1 MSSTLLDPRVID
13 ASTLAPKATSD
24 IYLPIG
30 VEGQMDAVG
39 TANVGQLYVINRLD
53 EASGAFGPASK
64 IYTIIQAVLD
74 GGAGPVLAI
83 ASAKGV
89 TPTLVQRQAAWQVLE
104 SDPTTRL
111 RLTGSEVQT
120 DIVALAVSAA
130 NANLIYNKQVAIV
143 GMPSGTNKAAL
154 ISAAAAIAAGGVNAA
169 TRCVLVG
176 PGVLDNTGVLHG
188 GSYLAAVA
196 AAEIA
201 KNSDPGN
208 DLDLWPLPNL
218 TGIEV
223 DATGLPV
230 FRRQVV
236 SGAAVNDYE
245 DLLQGGVSP
254 VQPSRVAGGVQT
266 THFRTVYTTNGTY
279 DALYTRIISDQVF
292 IDVKNYIY
300 DNDYL
305 RAGNTDVTRARMQS
319 GVEAILQTRSSWIS
333 TVQQPDGSQGYN
345 VTVTPSADMRQV
357 IIGYEG
363 VVVRG
368 ISTVLVA
375 ANLTIPV

>member
-1 MSSTLLDPRVID
+1 
-13 ASTLAPKATSD
+13 
-24 IYLPIG
+24 
-30 VEGQMDAVG
+30 
-39 TANVGQLYVINRLD
+39 
-53 EASGAFGPASK
+53 
-64 IYTIIQAVLD
+64 
-74 GGAGPVLAI
+74 
-83 ASAKGV
+83 
-89 TPTLVQRQAAWQVLE
+89 
-104 SDPTTRL
+104 
-111 RLTGSEVQT
+111 
-120 DIVALAVSAA
+120 
-130 NANLIYNKQVAIV
+130 
-143 GMPSGTNKAAL
+143 
-154 ISAAAAIAAGGVNAA
+154 
-169 TRCVLVG
+169 
-176 PGVLDNTGVLHG
+176 
-188 GSYLAAVA
+188 
-196 AAEIA
+196 
-201 KNSDPGN
+201 
-208 DLDLWPLPNL
+208 
-218 TGIEV
+218 
-223 DATGLPV
+223 
-230 FRRQVV
+230 
-236 SGAAVNDYE
+236 
-245 DLLQGGVSP
+245 
-254 VQPSRVAGGVQT
+254 VQT

>member
-1 MSSTLLDPRVID
+1 LLDPRVID